1 MYVNIYFCRS
11 NLFVYILNYV
21 SSGVDRNTMHGCK
34 RIEKTRS
41 LHSVM
46 STDHR
51 NWTLYTRDYSCFCYD
66 CIAENYNRC
75 INQDRGY
82 VGLWTLVPLDV
93 TDTANGD
100 EDENFDDIPLIS
112 TDYNH
117 ISGLVRIGKFNI
129 N

>member
-1 MYVNIYFCRS
+1 M
-11 NLFVYILNYV
+11 

-46 STDHR
+46 STNHR
-51 NWTLYTRDYSCFCYD
+51 NWTLYTRDYSCFCYN

-82 VGLWTLVPLDV
+82 VGLWTLVPLVVIDIV
-93 TDTANGD
+93 NKD
-100 EDENFDDIPLIS
+100 EDGKFDDIPLIS
-112 TDYNH
+112 SNYIH
-117 ISGLVRIGKFNI
+117 ISGLVRIGKFNYV
-129 N
+129 NF